1 MGRCELTG
9 KGPVVKN
16 LVSHSNIKTKSISQ
30 PNIQKKRLFSQTLG
44 QLVTLRIAASTIRDM
59 EHVGGLDKYILNS
72 NEASLSKRALAIK
85 SRIRQRMSGSKSTG
99 TKKAAGA
106 SVAAAPEA
114 AAPKKAKKS
123 AKATK
128 ATAAQAKASKKA

>member
-44 QLVTLRIAASTIRDM
+44 QLVTLRIAASAIRDM
-59 EHVGGLDKYILNS
+59 EHVGGFDKYVMKLDEGNF
-72 NEASLSKRALAIK
+72 SKRAMAVK
-85 SRIRQRMSGSKSTG
+85 SRIRLKMS
-99 TKKAAGA
+99 
-106 SVAAAPEA
+106 
-114 AAPKKAKKS
+114 AKK
-123 AKATK
+123 
-128 ATAAQAKASKKA
+128 KKV